1 MISFSRGLGNILTR
15 IAFSNTGSSVH
26 LARTLQTTRALDCEN
41 KQQQEEQVDS
51 SLASEEDGTAGLEQ
65 QEEKRELTEQEL
77 KALRKDRS
85 QKIPV
90 ETSIR
95 YLKSAAY
102 KETYGDQFVWEQYR
116 RNHKGLFP
124 PRKTRKTCIR
134 KDTITTGNPCPI
146 CRDEYLVLDHRNID
160 LLKQFISPHSGEV
173 LSYTKTGLCQKK
185 HLQLLVAVER
195 AKDYGL
201 LTFDVPYR
209 EFDYSEF
216 YEQKVKAKN

>member
-15 IAFSNTGSSVH
+15 IAFTNTGSSVQ
-26 LARTLQTTRALDCEN
+26 LARTLQTTCKLDCEI
-41 KQQQEEQVDS
+41 KQQQQEETSTDS
-51 SLASEEDGTAGLEQ
+51 TLAADGGATELQ
-65 QEEKRELTEQEL
+65 EKRELTEQEL
-77 KALRKDRS
+77 KLLRKDRS

-95 YLKSAAY
+95 YLKSDAY
-102 KETYGDQFVWEQYR
+102 QQTYGQQFVWEQYR

-124 PRKTRKTCIR
+124 PRQTRKTCIR

-146 CRDEYLVLDHRNID
+146 CRDEYLVLDHRNIE

-201 LTFDVPYR
+201 LTFDVPFR

-216 YEQKVKAKN
+216 YDKKVESKN